1 MEKQLP
7 RLARAKALT
16 TVTQQSP
23 LATGWLP
30 HGTVDPTIGLLPS

>member
-23 LATGWLP
+23 LASGCRTAPWIPL
-30 HGTVDPTIGLLPS
+30 